1 MNESKSK
8 NLKLAVI
15 ERLMKVIDPE
25 TGVDVIKMGLVLDMQ
40 IDEQGNI
47 RYSFRPS
54 SPLCPIAIPLVMDI
68 IRAVSEVPE
77 INQQDVSVIDYVQ
90 ADELNNLL
98 QDYLNTKAANN
109 KR

>member
-1 MNESKSK
+1 MNESERK
-8 NLKLAVI
+8 NLKLAVV

-77 INQQDVSVIDYVQ
+77 INQQDVIVIDYVQ
-90 ADELNNLL
+90 AEELNNLL

-109 KR
+109 

>member
-90 ADELNNLL
+90 AEELNNLL

-109 KR
+109 